1 MSHER
6 RNILLDCIWVVF
18 GVEEELPERT
28 QLDSEQLRRLKQVKS
43 DNMPAYLSNM
53 PAYSDNMPAYLS
65 NMPAYSDNMP
75 AYYKNMLAYSKIW
88 MVQTICQHIEC
99 CEEIYCSWLIVTNI
113 FQVQDMYPNGK
124 FLSTGGAVPQLFTSN
139 ATKDEL
145 LNYILTG
152 STSNETDKTEEE
164 SDDEQN
170 TLPLPE
176 DQESEE
182 IEANFH
188 CYNMKVNN
196 SLFRSLLSQY
206 SYSS

>member
-1 MSHER
+1 
-6 RNILLDCIWVVF
+6 
-18 GVEEELPERT
+18 
-28 QLDSEQLRRLKQVKS
+28 
-43 DNMPAYLSNM
+43 M

-99 CEEIYCSWLIVTNI
+99 CEEIYCSWLIVTSN

-124 FLSTGGAVPQLFTSN
+124 FLTTGGAVPQLFTSN
-139 ATKDEL
+139 ATKDQL

-152 STSNETDKTEEE
+152 STSNESEKNEEE
-164 SDDEQN
+164 SDDDLI
-170 TLPLPE
+170 TLPVP
-176 DQESEE
+176 DIEE